1 MVHRNRRQ
9 AGVVFM
15 IESIM
20 FFGGG
25 FLVAGLLA
33 LVLISFVH
41 HRAVRLTQRRLE
53 DAIPVSMAEIQ
64 ADKDNLR
71 AEFAMSA
78 RRLEMSVEQLKAK
91 ATNQLGDIARKTE
104 AINRLKAELA
114 EKTGVTDELDAK
126 AKSLSGKILETEQ
139 EYAVKA
145 AAVESTARA
154 LAAKEAEL
162 AKAANDISEQRL
174 ATDTQRV
181 EIAVLKTQV
190 EQFKSHVE
198 ELQQDAQ
205 DAARRL
211 FDERVA
217 VSTVTKELEE
227 KRQAVDMLR
236 PQVAQLEREIA
247 AASSEL
253 EIRSR
258 RIDELEAHVGER
270 DRLLYQ
276 RATEISGLQQELA
289 ASKDAHIQTAER
301 LNGEKSSLETL
312 LATSNNTV
320 ESHSARID
328 DLEKW
333 VVERDGLLSQR
344 SAEAQALHQEI
355 AAHKDAHSATAERM
369 QGDKNAL
376 EALLQTANSGLEAH
390 AGRILDL
397 EGWVAERDGLLHQ
410 RDTDIQALFRQIA
423 TTKDEHNAVVAHLQ
437 TDQSSLETLLETAHS
452 ALEARAAR
460 ISDLEG
466 AVAERIGLLQQRNTE
481 IKTLFQEIET
491 VKDAHNAAVERV
503 QADKGAVEKLLQT
516 ANHTLDTRAAR
527 IEDLE
532 SWVAERDGLLHRRDA
547 EIKALFQEI
556 ATIKQETADATEQLR
571 TEKAGVEGQLRSTL
585 EDLSQ
590 TRIELTA
597 LNQEADAT
605 WRAERAENTLLR
617 ERISDIAAQVAH
629 MAMAMDKSG
638 SPIEAILT
646 ESASIRPEGFE
657 RIANGEGA
665 APPEGN
671 LTDRIRKLQNGAS
684 RVSTAS

>member
-1 MVHRNRRQ
+1 MV
-9 AGVVFM
+9 
-15 IESIM
+15 ESIM

-25 FLVAGLLA
+25 FLVAGLFA
-33 LVLISFVH
+33 LVMISFVH

-114 EKTGVTDELDAK
+114 EKTSVTDELDAK
-126 AKSLSGKILETEQ
+126 AKSLSSKIRETEQ

-162 AKAANDISEQRL
+162 AKAANDINEQRL

-190 EQFKSHVE
+190 EQFKSQVD

-227 KRQAVDMLR
+227 KRQAVDVLR
-236 PQVAQLEREIA
+236 PQVAQLEREFA
-247 AASSEL
+247 AVSSEL
-253 EIRSR
+253 ENRQR
-258 RIDELEAHVGER
+258 RIDELETRVSEQ
-270 DRLLYQ
+270 DRTLYQ
-276 RATEISGLQQELA
+276 RAAEIGRLEQELA
-289 ASKDAHIQTAER
+289 ASKEAHNQTAER
-301 LNGEKSSLETL
+301 LTGERNALDKV
-312 LATSNNTV
+312 LATANNTI
-320 ESHSARID
+320 ESHSGRID

-333 VVERDGLLSQR
+333 LTERDRLVSQR
-344 SAEAQALHQEI
+344 DAEAQALHQEI
-355 AAHKDAHSATAERM
+355 AANKNEHNAAVERLL
-369 QGDKNAL
+369 GDKGGL
-376 EALLQTANSGLEAH
+376 EKLLQTANSGLEAR
-390 AGRILDL
+390 ATRIDDL
-397 EGWVAERDGLLHQ
+397 EGWVAERDALLHQ
-410 RDTDIQALFRQIA
+410 RDAEAQALHQEIA
-423 TTKDEHNAVVAHLQ
+423 ANKNEHNAAVERLLGDKGGLEKLLQ
-437 TDQSSLETLLETAHS
+437 TANSG
-452 ALEARAAR
+452 LEARAAR
-460 ISDLEG
+460 IGDLEG
-466 AVAERIGLLQQRNTE
+466 WVAERDALLHQRDE
-481 IKTLFQEIET
+481 DIKALFGQIAT
-491 VKDAHNAAVERV
+491 AKDVHNAAAERL
-503 QADKGAVEKLLQT
+503 QAEKGAFEKLLQT

-527 IEDLE
+527 IWDLE
-532 SWVAERDGLLHRRDA
+532 SWVAERDELVSRRDA

-556 ATIKQETADATEQLR
+556 ATIKQETSAAAEQLR
-571 TEKAGVEGQLRSTL
+571 AEKAYLDNQLQNAL
-585 EDLSQ
+585 EDRSQ
-590 TRIELTA
+590 AQIELTA
-597 LNQEADAT
+597 LKHEAEAT
-605 WRAERAENTLLR
+605 WRAERVENALLR
-617 ERISDIAAQVAH
+617 ERINDIAAQVAH

-638 SPIEAILT
+638 SQIEAILT
-646 ESASIRPEGFE
+646 ESASIRPDAFE
-657 RIANGEGA
+657 RGANGDES